1 MSVQW
6 PPQWPAFPVMGPA
19 LGPECMA
26 WLDLSRDSP
35 LLAGW
40 QPGDMADLEAR
51 INAHLR
57 REGASAGWGGYLE
70 RRMLYAASPHF
81 GDSATTARNLHL
93 GLDVWAPAGTPV
105 YAPYDGVVHSTGYL
119 EQPQDYGAVII
130 ITCETEEGPLY
141 FLMGH
146 LSRADLAVHPKGSS
160 FRRGEI
166 IGHLG
171 DDTENGGWPPHL
183 HLQVIPDPG
192 TREGDYPGVAPE
204 AEEDIWAARC
214 PDPAPLVFPSSPS
227 GSMLILDP

>member
-93 GLDVWAPAGTPV
+93 GLDV
-105 YAPYDGVVHSTGYL
+105 
-119 EQPQDYGAVII
+119 
-130 ITCETEEGPLY
+130 
-141 FLMGH
+141 
-146 LSRADLAVHPKGSS
+146 
-160 FRRGEI
+160 
-166 IGHLG
+166 
-171 DDTENGGWPPHL
+171 
-183 HLQVIPDPG
+183 
-192 TREGDYPGVAPE
+192 
-204 AEEDIWAARC
+204 
-214 PDPAPLVFPSSPS
+214 
-227 GSMLILDP
+227 